1 MNYNFTDRPNRRE
14 TGSDKW
20 EQMYNWNPNADE
32 DVVPLSVAD
41 MEFQLAPEIQQ
52 GLVTFLENDDLVLGY
67 TSPTDAYYEAVVDW
81 QKRRHGVTI
90 DKEWLVNTPGIIAAL
105 NAGVRALSQNDE
117 GIIIFRPVYYPF
129 GLAID
134 DNVRTEVNVP
144 LIDHD
149 GHYTIDFDRF
159 EAAAADPKNK
169 VLIFCNP
176 HNPVGRVWKR
186 EELERI
192 AEICVKYKL
201 YVISDDIW
209 NDIVMPG
216 HEHTYLAEVN
226 EDLKPYIIT
235 CTAASKSFNLAGMF
249 TSNIIIEDEQLRNIF
264 KAEVARSRYSHIG
277 TLGYEATKLAYNE
290 GEEWLDAMIAVVA
303 HNGKVV
309 QDFFNEHYPK
319 IKVYMPEG
327 TYLQWIDFRALG
339 MTDTELE
346 EFLHQEAQ
354 FFTDEGYI
362 FGAEGSGYE
371 RINLALPTEDLKTQL
386 QHLLNAIK
394 ARDEK
399 NQSS

>member
-1 MNYNFTDRPNRRE
+1 MTYNFTNRPKRRD

-20 EQMYNWNPNADE
+20 EQMYNWNPQTKE
-32 DVVPLSVAD
+32 GVVPLSVAD
-41 MEFQLAPEIQQ
+41 MEFQLAPEIKQ
-52 GLVTFLENDDLVLGY
+52 GLIDFIAKDDLVLGY
-67 TSPTDAYYEAVVDW
+67 TSPTESYLDAVVDW
-81 QKRRHGVTI
+81 QKRRHGVNI
-90 DKEWLVNTPGIIAAL
+90 EKEWLVHTPGIIPAL
-105 NAGVRALSQNDE
+105 NAGVRALSKNDE

-144 LIDHD
+144 LIHQN
-149 GHYTIDFDRF
+149 GYYTIDFERF

-186 EELERI
+186 EELEKI

-216 HEHTYLAEVN
+216 YEHTYLAEVN
-226 EDLKPYIIT
+226 EDLKPYLIT

-249 TSNIIIEDEQLRNIF
+249 TSNIIIEDEELRNIF
-264 KAEVARSRYSHIG
+264 QTEVVRSRYSHIG
-277 TLGYEATKLAYNE
+277 TLGYEATKLAYNK
-290 GEEWLDAMIAVVA
+290 GEKWLEDLIDVVA

-309 QDFFNEHYPK
+309 KEFFAAHYPK
-319 IKVYMPEG
+319 INVYQSEG
-327 TYLQWIDFRALG
+327 TYLQWLDFRALG

-362 FGAEGSGYE
+362 FGDEGSGYE
-371 RINLALPTEDLKTQL
+371 RINLALPTEDLKAQL
-386 QHLLNAIK
+386 YRLLDALK

-399 NQSS
+399 H